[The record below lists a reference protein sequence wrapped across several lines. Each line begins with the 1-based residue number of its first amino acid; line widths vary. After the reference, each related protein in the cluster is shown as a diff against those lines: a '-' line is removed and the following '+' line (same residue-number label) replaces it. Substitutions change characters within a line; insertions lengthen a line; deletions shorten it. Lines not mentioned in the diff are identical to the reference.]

1 MQNRLKDLY
10 APADQV
16 RSQSQMAAR
25 MNQAGINVQGPTQE
39 AYQRNATRTRREIDT
54 ALKEE
59 YQNQEKLTKLITKRE
74 EKLKNLQDQQK
85 QLVRGSKEELEVV
98 EKIGRVK
105 ENISKQNE
113 FYRQRE
119 SVLNQALSARK
130 SLDPYNLQAMMQ
142 AYKTGGVKG
151 LGSSLG
157 GMMGGLAPA
166 GIVGALGTG
175 ISGIGAAVGAGS
187 EMYRAYGR
195 APVETA
201 AAIMTEVMR
210 HQFRCTMLTPQ
221 AHLPPRFQY
230 QAAFL
235 PAAYTHLFRTLRL
248 LQLSLDRAS
257 AFTVRPESEQP
268 EQLALKDRRG

>member
-119 SVLNQALSARK
+119 SVLNQALS
-130 SLDPYNLQAMMQ
+130 S
-142 AYKTGGVKG
+142 
-151 LGSSLG
+151 
-157 GMMGGLAPA
+157 
-166 GIVGALGTG
+166 I
-175 ISGIGAAVGAGS
+175 AVS
-187 EMYRAYGR
+187 
-195 APVETA
+195 VF
-201 AAIMTEVMR
+201 AIAIKIL
-210 HQFRCTMLTPQ
+210 HF
-221 AHLPPRFQY
+221 
-230 QAAFL
+230 
-235 PAAYTHLFRTLRL
+235 
-248 LQLSLDRAS
+248 
-257 AFTVRPESEQP
+257 
-268 EQLALKDRRG
+268 